1 MSAFWLRR
9 FWHSALTLFT
19 MLTLMFFLFRML
31 PGDPTATVISPA
43 LYPKA
48 QEALKIQFGLDKP
61 LWEQYLRYLG
71 NLATLD
77 FGLSFHTGRPV
88 AEEIGGRLL
97 NTILLVFPSM
107 IAAYVLGSF
116 VGAVLGWRR
125 GSKTEAAL
133 VFLSTALQSA
143 PVFWLSMIAILFF
156 SMKLDLFPVGH
167 IVTPGMFP
175 EEDWRMYFS
184 LDFLHHLALPFL
196 INTIYNF
203 CFPFLLMR
211 SSILATVG
219 EEYIELARMKGL
231 TEKAVLYRHAM
242 PNSLLPI
249 ATTLPMTLGWAVA
262 GSVVIETVF
271 SWPGLGL
278 LMVEAVGQ
286 SDFPMVQAAFL
297 LIAVLTVAGT
307 LMADLLY
314 SVLDPRI
321 VNH

>member
-1 MSAFWLRR
+1 MSR
-9 FWHSALTLFT
+9 FWIRRLWQSVLTLFT
-19 MLTLMFFLFRML
+19 MLTLMFFMFRLL

-48 QEALKIQFGLDKP
+48 QETLRIQFGLDKP
-61 LWEQYLRYLG
+61 LWEQYLVYLR
-71 NLATLD
+71 NLASFD

-88 AEEIGGRLL
+88 AGEISGRLL

-107 IAAYVLGSF
+107 IAAYGLGAL
-116 VGAVLGWRR
+116 VGAVVGWRR
-125 GSKTEAAL
+125 GTRLEAAL
-133 VFLSTALQSA
+133 VFISTALQSA
-143 PVFWLSMIAILFF
+143 PVFWLSMLAILFF
-156 SMKLDLFPVGH
+156 SIHLDLFPIGH
-167 IVTPGMFP
+167 IVSPGMFP
-175 EEDWRMYFS
+175 EESWRMYVS

-196 INTIYNF
+196 VNTIYQF

-219 EEYIELARMKGL
+219 EDYIELARMKGL
-231 TEKAVLYRHAM
+231 TDRRVLYHHAFR
-242 PNSLLPI
+242 NSLLPL

-278 LMVEAVGQ
+278 LMVEAVGR
-286 SDFPMVQAAFL
+286 SDYPVVQAAFL

-307 LMADLLY
+307 LLADLLY
-314 SVLDPRI
+314 TLLDPRI
-321 VNH
+321 VNE